1 MNQVLRQI
9 SQKNGVDIVPA
20 LEAYRPQLE
29 KVLPSHI
36 SADRLIRLAV
46 TCYRMTPALTQCD
59 RTSLFGAVMQCAQLG
74 LEPGVLGEA
83 YIVPFKGRA
92 QLIPGYQGLVKLA
105 YQSGEV
111 RSIWA
116 YSVRERDTFEV
127 ELGTEQK
134 VRHIPLKRPNG
145 FPAPD
150 EERGEIVG
158 VYAGAELVTGGKV
171 VTMMTIEEIQRVRSR
186 SAAGNA
192 GPWVTDFEQMALKTV
207 IRRLFKWLPRSIQV
221 RTALALSDMADRGI
235 DQRLSIETSFE
246 NLVDEGDNQ

>member
-9 SQKNGVDIVPA
+9 NQDIVPA

-29 KVLPSHI
+29 KVLPAHI
-36 SADRLIRLAV
+36 SPDRLIRLAI
-46 TCYRMTPALTQCD
+46 TCYRMTPALAQCD

-92 QLIPGYQGLVKLA
+92 QLIPGYQGLIKLA
-105 YQSGEV
+105 YQSGEI

-116 YSVRERDTFEV
+116 YAVRERDTFEV

-134 VRHIPLKRPNG
+134 VVHVPLKRQNG
-145 FPAPD
+145 FPAPE

-158 VYAGAELVTGGKV
+158 VYAGAELATGGKAIAL
-171 VTMMTIEEIQRVRSR
+171 MTVEEIQRVRGR
-186 SAAGNA
+186 SAASNS
-192 GPWVTDFEQMALKTV
+192 GPWATDFEQMALKTAL
-207 IRRLFKWLPRSIQV
+207 RRLFKWLPRSIKV
-221 RTALALSDMADRGI
+221 RAALALSDMADRGI
-235 DQRLSIETSFE
+235 DQRLSIETK
-246 NLVDEGDNQ
+246 VDEIAFGEEGEQ